1 MGGTDKKPRI
11 KKNGSS
17 AVPAGAPDD
26 AGAVKVGK
34 PKRGRPSGYS
44 DELAQVIC
52 NRLAGGES
60 LEEICK
66 EGDMPCS
73 ATVRLWK
80 IKIPGFLAMYA
91 QAREEIGDAAGLS
104 VLAKSRQMD
113 AIAQGILA
121 GKITPEVGRAAI
133 DALNRTCD
141 QIKWSSGRM
150 ATKKWGD
157 KVELG
162 GDINVTTMRLY
173 GKDAPIDKV

>member
-1 MGGTDKKPRI
+1 MGGTNKKPRI
-11 KKNGSS
+11 KKNVPS
-17 AVPAGAPDD
+17 AVGSKSPG
-26 AGAVKVGK
+26 VKAK
-34 PKRGRPSGYS
+34 GRPSGYS
-44 DELAQVIC
+44 EELAQVIC

-66 EGDMPCS
+66 DGDMPCS
-73 ATVRLWK
+73 ATVRVWK
-80 IKIPGFLAMYA
+80 TKIPGFLAMYA

-104 VLAKSRQMD
+104 VLAKSRQME
-113 AIAQGILA
+113 AIAQGILC

-157 KVELG
+157 KVEAEVTG
-162 GDINVTTMRLY
+162 GVNVTMRLY
-173 GKDAPIDKV
+173 GKDAPIDQV